1 MISQIMI
8 DRTQLYYRLFISLYV
23 KMYRLKDVELNED
36 EKWGK

>member
-23 KMYRLKDVELNED
+23 QMYRLKDVELNED